1 MSSDIFIQ
9 AKQDGKLSS
18 DHLRISDVLSEQG
31 KRDLEALESYER
43 ALIIMKE
50 HYSGDAKKLA
60 SLYQWIGVVHARL
73 GNWGE
78 GIDYHKLAY
87 SSIGTYTNATDS
99 HFHAILCEEIGLDQ
113 YFWDKRLHQ
122 NT

>member
-1 MSSDIFIQ
+1 MCFDY
-9 AKQDGKLSS
+9 
-18 DHLRISDVLSEQG
+18 
-31 KRDLEALESYER
+31 YER
-43 ALIIMKE
+43 TLF
-50 HYSGDAKKLA
+50 
-60 SLYQWIGVVHARL
+60 
-73 GNWGE
+73 WGCPKTGFIVSMDRGE
-78 GIDYHKLAY
+78 AIDYHKLAY